1 MLAFMSINLELI
13 YILIATGVILVGI
26 YFLRRFIITKNE
38 DEDMDEVLDEEQIAR
53 EELESMIVHEN
64 IILEDKDIEKE
75 VARDNYNLDEV
86 NEDETKE
93 D

>member
-53 EELESMIVHEN
+53 EELESMIVLK
-64 IILEDKDIEKE
+64 ISF
-75 VARDNYNLDEV
+75 
-86 NEDETKE
+86 
-93 D
+93 

>member
-26 YFLRRFIITKNE
+26 YFLRRFIITKND